1 MKVIAFERHFMRRGH
16 SVDVDSVMAGAD
28 MSFQSCDW
36 LIGGG
41 SGASWE
47 TGLDIRCTCGVN

>member
-1 MKVIAFERHFMRRGH
+1 MRVMTFERRFVRGGH

-41 SGASWE
+41 SGAS
-47 TGLDIRCTCGVN
+47 